1 MSPFFEN
8 VFARPKATSMGSPNA
23 DKAITS
29 AENSHQVF
37 TPSLPLSGP
46 PLPPHEVMDGILN
59 SDYIF
64 LNLENIVAALKIHWK
79 SQISR
84 SKAL

>member
-8 VFARPKATSMGSPNA
+8 VFARLKATSMGSPNA

-37 TPSLPLSGP
+37 TPSLPLSGHFHDITLSFFSHFLGNFFTFQALFVQ
-46 PLPPHEVMDGILN
+46 PLSLD
-59 SDYIF
+59 
-64 LNLENIVAALKIHWK
+64 AL
-79 SQISR
+79 
-84 SKAL
+84 